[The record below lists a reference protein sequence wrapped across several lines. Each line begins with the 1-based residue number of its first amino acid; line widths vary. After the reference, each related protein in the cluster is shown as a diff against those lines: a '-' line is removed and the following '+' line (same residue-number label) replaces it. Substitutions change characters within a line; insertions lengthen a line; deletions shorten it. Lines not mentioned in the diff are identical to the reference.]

1 MLHKKHRLR
10 YNFFF
15 LNKKTIYQLYLY
27 SINGREVC
35 REQLAYQLHDM
46 IVKEDYCILAAL
58 VNQHQSQQERKNSP
72 NDSGFLTA
80 SKIIFKEN
88 FELKTI
94 QTMRLKAPVTTI
106 FLTKEDSHLLVG
118 LNDGKLIVIT
128 GEKSFK

>member
-1 MLHKKHRLR
+1 MLNIKI
-10 YNFFF
+10 F
-15 LNKKTIYQLYLY
+15 LLCPIPDGQKPIT
-27 SINGREVC
+27 
-35 REQLAYQLHDM
+35 
-46 IVKEDYCILAAL
+46 DY
-58 VNQHQSQQERKNSP
+58 
-72 NDSGFLTA
+72 
-80 SKIIFKEN
+80 IIFKEN

>member
-1 MLHKKHRLR
+1 
-10 YNFFF
+10 
-15 LNKKTIYQLYLY
+15 
-27 SINGREVC
+27 
-35 REQLAYQLHDM
+35 M

-58 VNQHQSQQERKNSP
+58 VSQSQSQQEKKNSP
-72 NDSGFLTA
+72 NDSNFLTA

-88 FELKTI
+88 FDLKTI